1 MRSRIPV
8 LTFALEEKYCQHY
21 SVTKMRIE
29 GRMGLNL
36 LFAVCG
42 FSERVVTCTAENAP
56 PLAFSGWNQALE
68 T

>member
-36 LFAVCG
+36 LFAVSTSSLLMSSRNFELQLLTSCG
-42 FSERVVTCTAENAP
+42 
-56 PLAFSGWNQALE
+56 LWL
-68 T
+68 